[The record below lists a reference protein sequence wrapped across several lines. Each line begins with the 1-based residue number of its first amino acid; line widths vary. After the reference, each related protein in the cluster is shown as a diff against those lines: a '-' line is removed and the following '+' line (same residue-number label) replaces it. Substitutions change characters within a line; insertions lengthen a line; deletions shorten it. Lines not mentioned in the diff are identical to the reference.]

1 MANVLDLPD
10 RDLYKLLK
18 KKLPSQKRQMK
29 VYKSQLGRVID
40 IIEEGRQEFKQGIM
54 TEFEYAG
61 FLRESKKLL
70 SDIKLDISKFK
81 EHIDI
86 VEDFIYLYEE
96 HCLFLYRNNE

>member
-1 MANVLDLPD
+1 MADVLDLPD

-18 KKLPSQKRQMK
+18 KKLPSQKKQMK
-29 VYKSQLGRVID
+29 IYKSQLGRVID

>member
-1 MANVLDLPD
+1 MSNVLDLSEG
-10 RDLYKLLK
+10 DLYKLLK
-18 KKLPSQKRQMK
+18 KKLPSQKKQMK
-29 VYKSQLGRVID
+29 VYKNQLDQVIN

-70 SDIKLDISKFK
+70 SDIKIDISKFK

>member
-1 MANVLDLPD
+1 MADVLDLPD

-18 KKLPSQKRQMK
+18 KKLPSQKKQMK

>member
-1 MANVLDLPD
+1 MADVLDLPD

-18 KKLPSQKRQMK
+18 KKLPSQKKQMK

-70 SDIKLDISKFK
+70 SDIKIDISKFK

>member
-1 MANVLDLPD
+1 MANVLDLSS

-18 KKLPSQKRQMK
+18 KKLPSQKKQMK

-70 SDIKLDISKFK
+70 SDIKIDISKFK

-96 HCLFLYRNNE
+96 HCLFLYWNNE

>member
-18 KKLPSQKRQMK
+18 KKLPSQKKQMK

-70 SDIKLDISKFK
+70 SDIKKDISEFK

>member
-18 KKLPSQKRQMK
+18 KKLPSQKKQMK

-70 SDIKLDISKFK
+70 SDIKIDISKFK

-96 HCLFLYRNNE
+96 HCLFLYWNNE

>member
-1 MANVLDLPD
+1 MADVLDLPD
-10 RDLYKLLK
+10 SDLYKLLK
-18 KKLPSQKRQMK
+18 KKLPSQKKQMK

-70 SDIKLDISKFK
+70 SDIKIDISKFK